1 MFVLHLRKWLVNKPN
16 PCLKKKIRCAVII
29 LCKSWLYI
37 TNCRCLIPDLYSTKV
52 ININFLLTISCIIK
66 RNSYENE
73 EIWTTWENTLW
84 SFIKFSQLILEGNVW
99 GSVQRICM
107 RISGLKHNDHFDT
120 PFTLVSFAAVFR
132 LVTQRSCQQVCH

>member
-1 MFVLHLRKWLVNKPN
+1 MLTNRTHVKKKK
-16 PCLKKKIRCAVII
+16 KKKIQCAVII

-37 TNCRCLIPDLYSTKV
+37 TNCRCLIPDLYSTNV
-52 ININFLLTISCIIK
+52 ININFLLTISYIIK

-84 SFIKFSQLILEGNVW
+84 SFIKFSQLILEENVW

-132 LVTQRSCQQVCH
+132 LVTQRSCVAWRA